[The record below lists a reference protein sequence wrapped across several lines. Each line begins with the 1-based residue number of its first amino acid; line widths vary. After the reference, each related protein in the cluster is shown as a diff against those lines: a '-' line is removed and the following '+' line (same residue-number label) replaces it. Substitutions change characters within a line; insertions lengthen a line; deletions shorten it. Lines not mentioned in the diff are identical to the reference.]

1 MQRLNEVT
9 KDKILSLELSSQ
21 VQISIPAN
29 SILLSFSLFSIQTGH
44 KRFPF
49 KVVVGLF
56 CILGWISLVV
66 LRPYDSGLRE
76 SRLA

>member
-29 SILLSFSLFSIQTGH
+29 SILLSFSLFSIQTDH
-44 KRFPF
+44 KSFPF

-56 CILGWISLVV
+56 CVLGWISLAV
-66 LRPYDSGLRE
+66 LWPYDYGVGESGL
-76 SRLA
+76 A